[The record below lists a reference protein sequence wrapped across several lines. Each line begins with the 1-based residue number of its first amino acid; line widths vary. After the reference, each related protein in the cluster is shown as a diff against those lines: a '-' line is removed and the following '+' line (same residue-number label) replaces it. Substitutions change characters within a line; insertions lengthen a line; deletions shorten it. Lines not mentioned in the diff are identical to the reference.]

1 MGEDCLVK
9 DEMTRREL
17 GRAAIAGAAFVGLGG
32 FATACGGSDGGQDI
46 LDGLPESKV
55 PRPVDYLRT
64 NWSRDPL
71 ARCSYSY
78 LAATPYG
85 SGVRAMLAE
94 PFERVA
100 FAGEATSR
108 IDPATVHGAIE
119 AGRTAAGRAVD
130 ELPGGAR
137 VAVIGAG
144 ACGLACAGE
153 LTSAGLEPLLLESSD
168 RVGGRVRSGELAG
181 SDVELGAS
189 WIHGRQGNPLT
200 GLAEENEVPIRDF
213 HYQLDFPVPGQQR
226 LAVEGERR
234 FRESIGAFD
243 PGIPGARQMTVD
255 DLLPRRR
262 GPGLDWTLQ
271 FEIAQEY
278 GADPG
283 QLAALATW
291 EGGWFGGGDALVG
304 GPYTKLIE
312 GLSRGSEIRHGF
324 HVDRVSQ
331 DAGRVTISAAGEDV
345 EAEAAIVTVPIGVL
359 KAGSIDF
366 SPGLPDR
373 ITFAIRS
380 LGAGLF
386 DKLWLAFEEPFWDQE
401 TEGFQWIDPALP
413 GRWGA
418 WVNWV
423 PVTGRPFLL
432 TFTGGSDARRIAG
445 WEDREVLASAIGA
458 LDRIFAS

>member
-64 NWSRDPL
+64 SWSRDPL

-78 LAATPYG
+78 LAPTPFG
-85 SGVRAMLAE
+85 SGVREMLAE
-94 PFERVA
+94 PFNRIA

-130 ELPGGAR
+130 ELPRGAR
-137 VAVIGAG
+137 VAVVGAG

-153 LTSAGLEPLLLESSD
+153 LISAGLEPLLLESSD
-168 RVGGRVRSGELAG
+168 RVGGRVRSGELTG
-181 SDVELGAS
+181 SEVELGAS
-189 WIHGRQGNPLT
+189 WIHGQQGNPLT
-200 GLAEENEVPIRDF
+200 GLARANEVQVQDF
-213 HYQLDFPVPGQQR
+213 LYQLDFPVPGQQR

-234 FRESIGAFD
+234 FQESIGAFD

-262 GPGLDWTLQ
+262 GPGLEWTLQ

-291 EGGWFGGGDALVG
+291 EGGWFGGDDGIVG
-304 GPYTKLIE
+304 GSYVRLIE

-331 DAGRVTISAAGEDV
+331 DTGGVTISAAGEEV
-345 EAEAAIVTVPIGVL
+345 KAEAAIVTVPIGVL
-359 KAGSIDF
+359 KAGTIEF
-366 SPGLPDR
+366 SPGLPER
-373 ITFAIRS
+373 IRFAIS
-380 LGAGLF
+380 SVGAGLF

-418 WVNWV
+418 WVNWTA
-423 PVTGRPFLL
+423 VTGQPFLL
-432 TFTGGSDARRIAG
+432 TFSGGSDARRIAG
-445 WEDREVLASAIGA
+445 WGDREILTSAIRA